1 MLFVLVMSEFNFKK
15 VMSFIEIE
23 LNFYYGIVDLVYC

>member
-1 MLFVLVMSEFNFKK
+1 MLFVLVISEFDFKK

-23 LNFYYGIVDLVYC
+23 LNFYYGIV

>member
-1 MLFVLVMSEFNFKK
+1 MLFVFVVSEFNFKK
-15 VMSFIEIE
+15 VMSLIEIE